1 MKRRSLAGGTA
12 RLVGYAAN
20 TVPEGTECGYLTTSD
35 GVNLRYALLRSGQD
49 LKGTVCLLQ
58 GRGDFIERYFE
69 TMSDLR
75 QRGYAV
81 ATFDWRG
88 QGGSDRLTRNS
99 RKGHIASFRQ
109 YDEDLQS
116 FISHVLMP
124 DCPPPYFA
132 LGQSMSGCVLVRV
145 LRQRNWFNK
154 VILTAP
160 MFDVQTGLW
169 PPRVARFLVRFLG
182 RLGLGRV
189 FIPGERRKPLTA
201 KDFPGNDLTA
211 DGKRFA
217 RDVRTIEIAPELG
230 IGAPTIGWARAAF
243 EAMREVMMPAKE
255 QRVRVPVL
263 VVAADTERVTSTEA
277 CYRLAGLEPAVVT
290 VVVEHSRHEI
300 LMERDEVRE
309 QFWAA
314 FDAFIE
320 GQDPT
325 LAANASA

>member
-1 MKRRSLAGGTA
+1 MKPNPGSESPA
-12 RLVGYAAN
+12 RLVGFAGNA
-20 TVPEGTECGYLTTSD
+20 VPEGAECGYLRTSD
-35 GVNLRYALLRSGQD
+35 GVRLRYALLRNGPE

-58 GRGDFIERYFE
+58 GRGDYIERYFE
-69 TMSDLR
+69 TMADLR

-88 QGGSDRLTRNS
+88 QGGSDRLARNHN
-99 RKGHIASFRQ
+99 KGHVGSFRE
-109 YDEDLQS
+109 YDEDLTS
-116 FISHVLMP
+116 FISHVVLP
-124 DCPPPYFA
+124 DCPPPYYA

-145 LRQRNWFNK
+145 LRERNWFNK

-160 MFDVQTGLW
+160 MFDIQTRFW
-169 PPRVARFLVRFLG
+169 PPAVARFLCRFLG
-182 RLGLGRV
+182 RVGLGRA
-189 FIPGERRKPLTA
+189 FIPGERRRPMSV

-230 IGAPTIGWARAAF
+230 IGSPTIGWARAAF
-243 EAMREVMMPAKE
+243 DAMREVMTPGKD
-255 QRVRVPVL
+255 RPVRVPIL

-277 CYRLAGLEPAVVT
+277 CYRLAALEPAVVT

-320 GQDPT
+320 GRDPT
-325 LAANASA
+325 LGAIASA